1 MSPIT
6 DTPYGHVPL
15 YIAGRFIAG
24 EGRSQQDIV
33 DPATFAVVGT
43 YTVAAVGDLDEALA
57 SAERALRDWRQRS
70 PLERSDILRKAA
82 ALLRERAPEIARRI
96 TLDQGKT
103 LAEAITEVMSSADH
117 MDWHAEEGRRIY
129 GRIVPSRNP
138 AVRQLVV
145 REPVGVCVALTPWNL
160 PLMQAARKVAAA
172 LATGCT
178 VIVKG
183 PTESPSGVEALARAL
198 HDAGLPAGVLAMVW
212 GPPGEVAEQLI
223 TSPLTRKLSFTGSV
237 PVGKQLA
244 ALAGAHMKRMTM
256 ELGGHAP
263 VLVFDDA
270 DVEAAADQMAAF
282 KVRNAGQLCVSP
294 TRFYVQRRVYDRFAA
309 RLLDR
314 MKGVTLGHGLQPQ
327 VQMGP
332 LANARRTT
340 AMEELVADAC
350 DRGGRLLLGGERSGG
365 AGHFYRPSVLAEVP
379 DNARVATEEPFGPL
393 AVLRRF
399 DDLAEV
405 FPLANR
411 LPFGLA
417 AYVYT
422 QSQRTATEAA
432 QALEVGIVAIN
443 HLAIALP
450 ETPFGGIK
458 DSGFGSEGGTEGLD
472 GYLVTK
478 FITQT

>member
-1 MSPIT
+1 MSPVT

-15 YIAGRFIAG
+15 HIAGRFVAG
-24 EGRSQQDIV
+24 DGRLQQNIV

-43 YTVAAVGDLDEALA
+43 YTVATADDLDEALA
-57 SAERALRDWRQRS
+57 HAQQALPDWRRRS

-82 ALLRERAPEIARRI
+82 ALLRERALQIARRI
-96 TLDQGKT
+96 TLDQGKP
-103 LAEAITEVMSSADH
+103 LAEATAEVMSSADH
-117 MDWHAEEGRRIY
+117 LDWHAEEGRRVY

-138 AVRQLVV
+138 VVRQLVM
-145 REPVGVCVALTPWNL
+145 REPVGVCIALTPWNL

-178 VIVKG
+178 IVVKG
-183 PTESPSGVEALARAL
+183 PTESPSGVEALVRAL

-212 GPPGEVAEQLI
+212 GPPGEVAEHLI
-223 TSPLTRKLSFTGSV
+223 TSPVTRKLSFTGSV
-237 PVGKQLA
+237 PVGKKLA

-282 KVRNAGQLCVSP
+282 KLRNAGQLCVSP
-294 TRFYVQRRVYDRFAA
+294 TRFYVQRRAYDRFVA
-309 RLLDR
+309 RMLDR
-314 MKGVTLGHGLQPQ
+314 MKGVSMGHGLMPQ

-332 LANARRTT
+332 LANARRAL

-350 DRGGRLLLGGERSGG
+350 NRGGRVLLGGERGGG

-379 DNARVATEEPFGPL
+379 DDARVATEEPFGPL

-399 DDLAEV
+399 DDPAEV

-422 QSQRTATEAA
+422 QSQSTAARAA
-432 QALEVGIVAIN
+432 DALEAGIVAIN

-450 ETPFGGIK
+450 ETPFGGVK

-472 GYLVTK
+472 AYLVTK
-478 FITQT
+478 FVTQA